1 MESTLFGDMLNK
13 KSACEDSVRL
23 VKSLVGG
30 GSGAAMRN
38 GSEFGLS
45 IDVGHQ
51 RGMMRLRKAENK
63 ELRYIDLVVI
73 ESVNC
78 SCVLRDDLIR
88 VP

>member
-1 MESTLFGDMLNK
+1 
-13 KSACEDSVRL
+13 VRL

-38 GSEFGLS
+38 SSEFGLS

-51 RGMMRLRKAENK
+51 RAMMMLRKAENK
-63 ELRYIDLVVI
+63 ELRYIYIVVI